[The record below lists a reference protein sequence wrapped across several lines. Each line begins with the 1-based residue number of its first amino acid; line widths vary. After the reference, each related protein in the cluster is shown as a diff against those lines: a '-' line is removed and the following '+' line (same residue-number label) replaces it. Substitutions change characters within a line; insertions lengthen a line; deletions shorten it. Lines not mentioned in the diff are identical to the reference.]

1 MMTVEELKEKYTKMS
16 TLKEEI
22 DRCASLKE
30 CISCL
35 SDEGLMELYNF
46 YDITEDQSLKK
57 TKAAKINYLVK
68 EIPSQFLDDFRFMMN
83 EKDREIIINLCQNK
97 QIESFDALIHLMEF
111 GYVFLTPSGTVV
123 FPQEL
128 QWFITDLFM

>member
-1 MMTVEELKEKYTKMS
+1 MTVEELKEKYTKMC

-57 TKAAKINYLVK
+57 TKAAKINYLTRCA
-68 EIPSQFLDDFRFMMN
+68 S
-83 EKDREIIINLCQNK
+83 
-97 QIESFDALIHLMEF
+97 
-111 GYVFLTPSGTVV
+111 
-123 FPQEL
+123 
-128 QWFITDLFM
+128 

>member
-1 MMTVEELKEKYTKMS
+1 MMTVEELKEKYIRLC
-16 TLKEEI
+16 TLKEELS
-22 DRCASLKE
+22 RNASLKE

-35 SDEGLMELYNF
+35 TDEGLIELYNF
-46 YDITEDQSLKK
+46 YDITEAKSLKK

-68 EIPSQFLDDFRFMMN
+68 EIPSQFLDDFRFMMDDN
-83 EKDREIIINLCQNK
+83 DRNMIIKLYQNK
-97 QIESFDALIHLMEF
+97 QIKVPEFYIHLMRF